1 VAEGAEIETSPE
13 LFLDAKIQRYGV
25 QGVMGRPLSGFEI
38 RCMDYALKVY
48 SYYMEMIGSAS
59 FASWSVANP
68 RKSEILMDMM
78 QLRKEW
84 GYD

>member
-1 VAEGAEIETSPE
+1 
-13 LFLDAKIQRYGV
+13 
-25 QGVMGRPLSGFEI
+25 
-38 RCMDYALKVY
+38 
-48 SYYMEMIGSAS
+48 MIGSAS